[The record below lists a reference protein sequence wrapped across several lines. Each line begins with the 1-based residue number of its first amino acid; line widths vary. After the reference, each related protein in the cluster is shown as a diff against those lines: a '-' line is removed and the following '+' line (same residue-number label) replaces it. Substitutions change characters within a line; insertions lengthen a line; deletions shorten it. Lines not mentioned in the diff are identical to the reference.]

1 MDGRGQHDGE
11 HDHDHAHDHAHGEA
25 DEKRGLLARLLE
37 GVTGHQHGFEGTVD
51 RALETSDRGVTALKI
66 SLLGLAAT
74 AVFQLVIVLI
84 SGSVALLADTIHNF
98 ADALTAVPLWIAFVV
113 GRRAANRSYTYGYGR
128 AEDLAGVFVIAM
140 IALSAAVA
148 AWESVQRLF
157 QPQLVHNLGWVIV
170 AGVVGF
176 LGNEAVAIY
185 RIRIGKEI
193 GSAALV
199 ADGHHA
205 RTDGLTSLGVVLGA
219 TGVLLGFP
227 LADPLVGLAITLA
240 ILFVLKGAATQIFHR
255 LMDAVDPELTVSA
268 ERVVAAT
275 TGVEG
280 EPFVRIRW
288 VGHELWA
295 DAEITVDC
303 DRSLSEAHAIAER
316 AQHDLLHELPR
327 LARVTVHVDP
337 CDHGG
342 SDHHASTAHH
352 FGAPDKGEP
361 HEGRRGALTA
371 SAGAAADSGSSRA
384 HIRAMRGPAPRL

>member
-1 MDGRGQHDGE
+1 MDGRAHHADE
-11 HDHDHAHDHAHGEA
+11 HDHAQGHEHA
-25 DEKRGLLARLLE
+25 DEKRGLLGKLLQAVSGHHH
-37 GVTGHQHGFEGTVD
+37 GVEASVD
-51 RALETSDRGVTALKI
+51 RALETSQRGVTALKI
-66 SLLGLAAT
+66 SLFGLAAT
-74 AVFQLVIVLI
+74 AAFQLVIVLV

-98 ADALTAVPLWIAFVV
+98 ADALTAVPLWIAFAV

-128 AEDLAGVFVIAM
+128 AEDLAGIFVIVM

-148 AWESVQRLF
+148 AWESIHRLIA
-157 QPQLVHNLGWVIV
+157 PQLITNVGWVVV

-185 RIRIGKEI
+185 RIRIGTEI

-219 TGVLLGFP
+219 VGVLLGFP
-227 LADPLVGLAITLA
+227 LADPLVGLAITVA
-240 ILFVLKGAATQIFHR
+240 ILFVLKGAATQIFRR

-275 TGVEG
+275 DGVEG
-280 EPFVRIRW
+280 EPHVRIRW

-295 DAEITVDC
+295 DAELTVDC
-303 DRSLSEAHAIAER
+303 ERSLSEAHAIAER

-342 SDHHASTAHH
+342 ADHHASTAHH
-352 FGAPDKGEP
+352 FS
-361 HEGRRGALTA
+361 TA
-371 SAGAAADSGSSRA
+371 ESERA
-384 HIRAMRGPAPRL
+384 KVGTAR

>member
-1 MDGRGQHDGE
+1 MDGRTHHDDEHDHGHGHEHDGE
-11 HDHDHAHDHAHGEA
+11 Q
-25 DEKRGLLARLLE
+25 RGLLGKLMEAVSGHHHGVE
-37 GVTGHQHGFEGTVD
+37 GSVD
-51 RALETSDRGVTALKI
+51 RALETSERGMTALKI
-66 SLLGLAAT
+66 SLIGLAAT
-74 AVFQLVIVLI
+74 AAFQLVIVLV

-98 ADALTAVPLWIAFVV
+98 ADALTAVPLWIAFAV

-128 AEDLAGVFVIAM
+128 AEDLAGIFVIVM

-148 AWESVQRLF
+148 AWESIHRLIE
-157 QPQLVHNLGWVIV
+157 PQLITNVGWVVV

-185 RIRIGKEI
+185 RIRIGTEI

-219 TGVLLGFP
+219 VGVLLGFP
-227 LADPLVGLAITLA
+227 LADPLVGLAITVA
-240 ILFVLKGAATQIFHR
+240 ILFVLKGAATQIFRR

-275 TGVEG
+275 EGVEG
-280 EPFVRIRW
+280 EPHVRIRW

-295 DAEITVDC
+295 DAELTVDC

-342 SDHHASTAHH
+342 ADHHASTAHH
-352 FGAPDKGEP
+352 FGATDE
-361 HEGRRGALTA
+361 ERRPPVGA
-371 SAGAAADSGSSRA
+371 
-384 HIRAMRGPAPRL
+384 IR